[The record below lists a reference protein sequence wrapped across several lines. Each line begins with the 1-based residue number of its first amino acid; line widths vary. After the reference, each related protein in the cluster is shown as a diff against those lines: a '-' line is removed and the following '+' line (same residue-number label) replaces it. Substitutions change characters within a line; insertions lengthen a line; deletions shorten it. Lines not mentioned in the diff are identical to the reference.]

1 MRRNELEKI
10 IENLDTVFRGDA
22 WHGPSVMEISRS
34 MPAEVVDKPH
44 AISKFTIA
52 QIVFHLTAWREFV
65 IQKLNDNI
73 HFDLQTD
80 EENYGTVEETS
91 AQNWQNLLQNL
102 QNKQKELIKVL
113 ENFDDSLLQKT
124 VPGCYYDYYKL
135 LTGLIQ
141 HDTYHL
147 GMIWVLWE

>member
-1 MRRNELEKI
+1 M
-10 IENLDTVFRGDA
+10 
-22 WHGPSVMEISRS
+22 
-34 MPAEVVDKPH
+34 
-44 AISKFTIA
+44 
-52 QIVFHLTAWREFV
+52 FHLTAWREFV

-80 EENYGTVEETS
+80 EENYGTIEETS

-102 QNKQKELIKVL
+102 QDKQTELIELL